1 MSASMFISFCVCLAA
16 MLTLAGALYLIELTG
31 KRVDARLR
39 ELREL
44 LA

>member
-1 MSASMFISFCVCLAA
+1 MSASMFVTFCVCLAA
-16 MLTLAGALYLIELTG
+16 MLTLAAALYHIELTG

-39 ELREL
+39 ELRER